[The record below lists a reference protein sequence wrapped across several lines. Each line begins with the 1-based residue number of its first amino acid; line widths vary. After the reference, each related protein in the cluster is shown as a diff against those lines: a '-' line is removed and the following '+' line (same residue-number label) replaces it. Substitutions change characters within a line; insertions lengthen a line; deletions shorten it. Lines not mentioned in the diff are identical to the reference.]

1 MSEKK
6 NIDKLFQEKFKDFE
20 VNPPEFTWP
29 ELKAKLEKKKK
40 RRIIP
45 FWWQLSGVAAAFL
58 IGFFV
63 IRDFQ
68 SAKTDVPN
76 AVVVDQPN
84 DASQN
89 PAILNPKRTDSESV
103 AAASKDS
110 VTNANPVKISNPEN
124 HKNEVANSEKKL
136 ENAEA
141 EKGKPSSSVSIRNRK
156 NAVANASENL
166 NPNDEKLESSNGKLK
181 NPALSNQKKSRKSN
195 SYENSNSAV
204 AHLEMDKTKKT
215 PSEKRNGKS
224 SLKNPQS
231 AITESGSDP
240 NLTSNSRKRNRKS
253 DLKSLQTAI
262 AESGSDSN
270 LKSNSR
276 KSKDNQTLKN
286 QNSEITL
293 VRNEITRNLNTN
305 QALANENNAGSK
317 SSETNGFS
325 DLPTNAKQNAVA
337 ATEETPIKKT
347 DSTAIAVVP
356 NALEELLKEKEKKQ
370 LVTQPE
376 PKLNRWQIT
385 STVAPVYLGSTSK
398 GSPIDSS
405 FAGNSKNYGTN
416 LSFGLG
422 VNYAVTKKLKIR
434 TGVNKV
440 SLSYRTNDVFI
451 NAGLQAK
458 SLPNVTVRNENQYL
472 NLSNSASKTNKTEFM
487 TDTFE
492 SYLNQK
498 MGYIEVPVELSY
510 AVLDKKFGIDII
522 GGLSTLFLN
531 ENEIQVVSSGY
542 TTNFGEAN
550 NLNKTHFSTNIGLG
564 LRYRFFK
571 AFEANFNPMFKYQMD
586 TFSKDNGNFKP
597 YYFGLYTG
605 LSFKF

>member
-29 ELKAKLEKKKK
+29 ELKVKLEKKKK
-40 RRIIP
+40 KRVIP

-63 IRDFQ
+63 VRNFQ
-68 SAKTDVPN
+68 SEKTEVPN
-76 AVVVDQPN
+76 GVVVGQPN
-84 DASQN
+84 NASQN
-89 PAILNPKRTDSESV
+89 PAVLNPKQKDSERIAESDQ
-103 AAASKDS
+103 DS
-110 VTNANPVKISNPEN
+110 VTKVNQLKISTPEN
-124 HKNEVANSEKKL
+124 NKNTIADSEKKS

-141 EKGKPSSSVSIRNRK
+141 KKGKLSNSISIRNRK
-156 NAVANASENL
+156 NAVADASENL
-166 NPNDEKLESSNGKLK
+166 NPDAGKSEKTNEKPK
-181 NPALSNQKKSRKSN
+181 NPLLLNQKKSRNAIGKSN
-195 SYENSNSAV
+195 SYENQNAAV
-204 AHLEMDKTKKT
+204 AHSDIDKSEKSA
-215 PSEKRNGKS
+215 SEKRNGKS
-224 SLKNPQS
+224 NLKNIQTAVAASEANQNLKSKSGKGKTNSNLKNPQ
-231 AITESGSDP
+231 
-240 NLTSNSRKRNRKS
+240 N
-253 DLKSLQTAI
+253 AI
-262 AESGSDSN
+262 AESGANPDR
-270 LKSNSR
+270 KSNSQ
-276 KSKDNQTLKN
+276 KSKGNSN

-305 QALANENNAGSK
+305 QALANENTAGSK
-317 SSETNGFS
+317 SSETNAFS
-325 DLPTNAKQNAVA
+325 DLPTDSKQNAVA
-337 ATEETPIKKT
+337 ATEETAIKKT
-347 DSTAIAVVP
+347 DSTAVAVVP
-356 NALEELLKEKEKKQ
+356 NALEELLKEKEKK

-376 PKLNRWQIT
+376 PKLNRWQI
-385 STVAPVYLGSTSK
+385 SSNVAPVYLGSSSQ

-416 LSFGLG
+416 LSYGLG

-434 TGVNKV
+434 TGINKV
-440 SLSYRTNDVFI
+440 SWSYRTNDIFI
-451 NAGLQAK
+451 NAGLEAK
-458 SLPNVTVRNENQYL
+458 MLPNVTVRNENQYL
-472 NLSNSASKTNKTEFM
+472 NLSNSASKTNKADFT

-531 ENEIQVVSSGY
+531 ENEIQIVSSGF

>member
-1 MSEKK
+1 MSDKK

-45 FWWQLSGVAAAFL
+45 FWWQLSGVAAALL

-63 IRDFQ
+63 VRSFQ
-68 SAKTDVPN
+68 SAKTDVPA
-76 AVVVDQPN
+76 AVVVSDPKN
-84 DASQN
+84 ASQN
-89 PAILNPKRTDSESV
+89 PAALNQKHTDSETV
-103 AAASKDS
+103 AFAAKDS
-110 VTNANPVKISNPEN
+110 AANANTVKIPTPEN
-124 HKNEVANSEKKL
+124 QKNKVVNFEKTS
-136 ENAEA
+136 ENADA
-141 EKGKPSSSVSIRNRK
+141 EKGKPFNSVSIRNRK
-156 NAVANASENL
+156 NAVARVSGNAPSDANKSENT
-166 NPNDEKLESSNGKLK
+166 NGKLK
-181 NPALSNQKKSRKSN
+181 NPALLHQKKSGKSN
-195 SYENSNSAV
+195 SYENQNSAL
-204 AHLEMDKTKKT
+204 AHSEMDE
-215 PSEKRNGKS
+215 SEKSSSGKSNGRS
-224 SLKNPQS
+224 SLKNSES
-231 AITESGSDP
+231 AIAKSESD
-240 NLTSNSRKRNRKS
+240 
-253 DLKSLQTAI
+253 Q
-262 AESGSDSN
+262 N

-276 KSKDNQTLKN
+276 KLKGNSNLKNPQNAVANSDSNAKSNAAKNKNNSTLRN
-286 QNSEITL
+286 QNSDITL
-293 VRNEITRNLNTN
+293 VRNEITKNLNTN
-305 QALANENNAGSK
+305 QALANENNVGSK
-317 SSETNGFS
+317 TSEINTFS
-325 DLPTNAKQNAVA
+325 DFATDAKQNTVA
-337 ATEETPIKKT
+337 TAEETPIKKT
-347 DSTAIAVVP
+347 DSTAVAVAP
-356 NALEELLKEKEKKQ
+356 NALEELLKEKEKK
-370 LVTQPE
+370 LVAQPE
-376 PKLNRWQIT
+376 PKLNRWQI
-385 STVAPVYLGSTSK
+385 SSKVAPVYLGSTSQ

-416 LSFGLG
+416 LSYGLG

-440 SLSYRTNDVFI
+440 SLNYRTNDVFI

-458 SLPNVTVRNENQYL
+458 SLQNVTVRNENQYL
-472 NLSNSASKTNKTEFM
+472 NLSNNASKTNKNEFT

-498 MGYIEVPVELSY
+498 MGYVEVPVELSY

-522 GGLSTLFLN
+522 GGLSALFLS
-531 ENEIQVVSSGY
+531 ENEIQVVSSGF

-571 AFEANFNPMFKYQMD
+571 AFEANFDPMFKYQMD